1 MLCIVRFT
9 AFAVI
14 LLISLTTK
22 NAVSQEL
29 NARQTPPNDI
39 DSKIPQSYFFYRQ
52 SEFPVDCYDAMHQC
66 SSSVNSGVYFIK
78 PAGYPEPFEV
88 YCDNSLENGGW
99 TVLQR
104 RLDGSID
111 FNRKWEEYE
120 AGFGFLSNEFWL
132 GNDRIA
138 YLTNQRTYQLRIEMT
153 KADGS
158 MFNLSYDDFRISD
171 GFSNYKLVSVGQANL
186 TSDVPITLCPTNKV
200 FGNCTCEG
208 SCSDPNGC
216 TNSCSSGS
224 TACVCPSGYLMDDD
238 TCQPERECGCY
249 LSGANDGR
257 GLVLPEGEE
266 YIAPNCQSRCSCS
279 NGQLDCDDSYQ
290 CHPNAICEERDDLLQ
305 CYCNVGYTGNGLLC
319 TRLVPPSDCQEIYGS
334 GERDNGIYQIK
345 PTSWTGSPFDVYC
358 NMTDE
363 GGWTVFQRHID
374 GSQDFF
380 LYWDNYKQGFGSLT
394 NNFWLGN
401 DKIYSFT
408 NQRRYQL
415 RVDLV
420 NSNGVPYFAKYDF
433 FRIND
438 ENDNYRLQLG
448 SYRSESNAGDSLT
461 YHHNRPFTTRDRDN
475 DAWSSNCATDCYYYY
490 YYYYCNGA
498 WWYGNCAHSSLNSP
512 YGQNSF
518 YWYHLPSGNKNIKFS
533 EMKLLPV

>member
-1 MLCIVRFT
+1 MLYIVRFT
-9 AFAVI
+9 AFAVM

-29 NARQTPPNDI
+29 NARQPPLEDI
-39 DSKIPQSYFFYRQ
+39 DSTIPQSYFFYRQ
-52 SEFPVDCYDAMHQC
+52 SEFAVDCYDAMHQC
-66 SSSVNSGVYFIK
+66 SSSVDSGVYPIK

-120 AGFGFLSNEFWL
+120 AGFGFLLNEFWL

-171 GFSNYKLVSVGQANL
+171 GYSNYKLVSVGQANL
-186 TSDVPITLCPTNKV
+186 TSDVPITFCPTNKV
-200 FGNCTCEG
+200 FGNCEG
-208 SCSDPNGC
+208 SCADPDGC
-216 TNSCSSGS
+216 IISSSSES
-224 TACVCPSGYLMDDD
+224 TTCVCPSGYLMDGD
-238 TCQPERECGCY
+238 TCQPIQECGCY

-257 GLVLPEGEE
+257 GKVLPEGEE

-305 CYCNVGYTGNGLLC
+305 CYCNAGYTGNGLLC
-319 TRLVPPSDCQEIYGS
+319 TRLVLPSDCQEIYES

-345 PTSWTGSPFDVYC
+345 PTSWTGLPFNVYC
-358 NMTDE
+358 NMTDG

-380 LYWDNYKQGFGSLT
+380 LYWDNYK
-394 NNFWLGN
+394 
-401 DKIYSFT
+401 
-408 NQRRYQL
+408 
-415 RVDLV
+415 
-420 NSNGVPYFAKYDF
+420 
-433 FRIND
+433 
-438 ENDNYRLQLG
+438 
-448 SYRSESNAGDSLT
+448 
-461 YHHNRPFTTRDRDN
+461 
-475 DAWSSNCATDCYYYY
+475 
-490 YYYYCNGA
+490 
-498 WWYGNCAHSSLNSP
+498 
-512 YGQNSF
+512 
-518 YWYHLPSGNKNIKFS
+518 
-533 EMKLLPV
+533 

>member
-9 AFAVI
+9 AYAVI

-29 NARQTPPNDI
+29 NTQQTLLEDKY
-39 DSKIPQSYFFYRQ
+39 SKIPQSYFFYRQ

-66 SSSVNSGVYFIK
+66 SSSVDSGVYLIK

-158 MFNLSYDDFRISD
+158 MFNLSYDDLRISD
-171 GFSNYKLVSVGQANL
+171 GYSNYKLVSVGQANL

-200 FGNCTCEG
+200 FGNCEG
-208 SCSDPNGC
+208 SCADPDGC
-216 TNSCSSGS
+216 TNNSSSGS
-224 TACVCPSGYLMDDD
+224 TTCVCASGYLMDGD
-238 TCQPERECGCY
+238 TCQPVQECGCY
-249 LSGANDGR
+249 LSGANGGR
-257 GLVLPEGEE
+257 GKVLP
-266 YIAPNCQSRCSCS
+266 
-279 NGQLDCDDSYQ
+279 
-290 CHPNAICEERDDLLQ
+290 
-305 CYCNVGYTGNGLLC
+305 
-319 TRLVPPSDCQEIYGS
+319 
-334 GERDNGIYQIK
+334 
-345 PTSWTGSPFDVYC
+345 
-358 NMTDE
+358 
-363 GGWTVFQRHID
+363 VFKRHID

-380 LYWDNYKQGFGSLT
+380 LYWDDYKQGFGNLT

-401 DKIYSFT
+401 DKIHSFT

-433 FRIND
+433 FSHQR
-438 ENDNYRLQLG
+438 R
-448 SYRSESNAGDSLT
+448 
-461 YHHNRPFTTRDRDN
+461 
-475 DAWSSNCATDCYYYY
+475 
-490 YYYYCNGA
+490 
-498 WWYGNCAHSSLNSP
+498 
-512 YGQNSF
+512 
-518 YWYHLPSGNKNIKFS
+518 K
-533 EMKLLPV
+533 